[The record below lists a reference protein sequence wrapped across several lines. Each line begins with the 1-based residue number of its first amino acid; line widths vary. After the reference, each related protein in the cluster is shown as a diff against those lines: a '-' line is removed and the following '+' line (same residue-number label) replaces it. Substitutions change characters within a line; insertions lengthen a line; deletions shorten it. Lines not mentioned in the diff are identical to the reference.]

1 MTYLLDVNVL
11 VSLFDGS
18 HVNHDAAHDWFADR
32 GRRSW
37 ATCPI
42 TENGCLRVLANPAY
56 PSVQATPQEVIERL
70 LRLRALPRH
79 VFWPDDLSL
88 LDGSPDW
95 RRRLT
100 GAQQVT
106 DFYLAALALAHRGR
120 LATFDGSL
128 LRALRGT
135 ALADALEVLSA

>member
-1 MTYLLDVNVL
+1 LTYLLDVNVL
-11 VSLFDGS
+11 VALFDGS
-18 HVNHDAAHDWFADR
+18 HVNHDAAHDWFAER

-42 TENGCLRVLANPAY
+42 TENGCLSVLSSPAY

-70 LRLRALPRH
+70 LRLCALPGH
-79 VFWPDDLSL
+79 VFWADDSSL

-95 RRRLT
+95 RLRLT
-100 GAQQVT
+100 GAQPVT
-106 DFYLAALALAHRGR
+106 DFYLAALALAHQGR

-128 LRALRGT
+128 LRSLRGT
-135 ALADALEVLSA
+135 ALADALELLRT